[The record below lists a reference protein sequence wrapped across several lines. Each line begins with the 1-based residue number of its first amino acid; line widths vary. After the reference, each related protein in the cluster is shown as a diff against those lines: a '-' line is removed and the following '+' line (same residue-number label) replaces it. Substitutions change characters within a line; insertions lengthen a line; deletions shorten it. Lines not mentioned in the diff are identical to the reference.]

1 LIAGSFFDDRSPIVS
16 QSLPKIGHVRG
27 DQKMIANLV
36 NRRVILSSRPKGVP
50 KAEHFKVDEASVPDV
65 EAGEFLVKTE
75 FWSIDPA
82 MRGWVNDAP
91 NYLPPVE
98 IGAAMRAFAVGEV
111 VASRH
116 PDYQEG
122 DILSGM
128 FGWQRYAVSDGS
140 QVDRKVI
147 DADLPNSLA
156 LGVLGLNGVT
166 AYFGLLNVCDPK
178 PGETVVVS
186 TAAGAVGS
194 AVGQIAKIKGART
207 IGITSSADKVKL
219 CLERFGFDEAINY
232 RDQDVA
238 DALKSACPTG
248 VDCYF
253 DNTCGPI
260 SDAVMTHLAQGA
272 RITICGTAALT
283 DWAPIPEGPR
293 VHRQLMIAR
302 ARMQGFLVLD
312 YKARYGEAIA
322 ALADWV
328 RDGRLAYNEHIL
340 VGAEAA
346 RDAIAMLYEGRNT
359 GKLLVRVD

>member
-1 LIAGSFFDDRSPIVS
+1 
-16 QSLPKIGHVRG
+16 
-27 DQKMIANLV
+27 MIANLV

-50 KAEHFKVDEASVPDV
+50 KAEHFRVDEAPVPDL

-75 FWSIDPA
+75 FWSVDPA
-82 MRGWVNDAP
+82 MRGWVNEAP

-116 PDYQEG
+116 PDYGEG
-122 DILSGM
+122 DIVSGM

-140 QVDRKVI
+140 DVDRKVVET
-147 DADLPNSLA
+147 DLPSSLA

-166 AYFGLLNVCDPK
+166 AYFGLLDVCDPQ

-207 IGITSSADKVKL
+207 VGITGGADKAKR
-219 CLERFGFDEAINY
+219 CLERFGYDEVINY

-238 DALKSACPTG
+238 KTLKDACPDG

-253 DNTCGPI
+253 DNTSGPI
-260 SDAVMTHLAQGA
+260 SDAVLTNLALGA

-283 DWAPIPEGPR
+283 DWVPIPEGPR
-293 VHRQLMIAR
+293 VHRQLLIAR

-312 YKARYGEAIA
+312 YKSRYGEAIA

-328 RDGRLAYNEHIL
+328 REGKLAYHEHVL
-340 VGAEAA
+340 AGADAA
-346 RDAIAMLYEGRNT
+346 PGAIAMLYESRNT